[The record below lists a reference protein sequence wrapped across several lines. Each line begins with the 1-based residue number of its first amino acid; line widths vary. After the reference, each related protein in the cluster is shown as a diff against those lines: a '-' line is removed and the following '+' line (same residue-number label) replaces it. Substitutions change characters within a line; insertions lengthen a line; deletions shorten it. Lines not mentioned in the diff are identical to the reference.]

1 MIIGIS
7 YCSPVVLNYAIERKK
22 IRSSIIS
29 QEENFKQ
36 CVEECKTF
44 LQSGDNKMP
53 VLFIGGITTAKLL
66 AQNIE
71 DHDIKFKAVIFDTPA
86 KLNYAGITILDATFV
101 ENSIWE
107 WNHRTPEEINTIL
120 RRNDNY
126 ITMTELSTLKE
137 KRFKLKETGVDSE
150 KESKEEKSQVTEEEP
165 KVEKPDAT
173 TIKEEEEEPKVEKLK
188 VTEEEL
194 KVEKPDMTT
203 RKEEKKPRRGRKP
216 KPKKEDQNDT
226 IDRCRGDLLED
237 KYNDGLKSIMVAEDK
252 ALIAATGR
260 NSVKNTQLDSS
271 IPEGTP
277 VKLTESSDNLPSVEP
292 VIAEKPKR
300 GRKPRKFES
309 IVSRLDNEVKVKFCA
324 FVGGISE
331 YNVEK
336 DYLSEDL
343 LEYGTSTEAHDLWTA
358 FYAFIKN
365 DIDLGEAAKF
375 GGCTEKALE
384 VLADNIDLNDI
395 TFAEIPRKI
404 YKPSPSTVLKAM
416 PIKKSEAVLLV
427 DTIDHAFININSDSI
442 LQNLKKAT
450 AGYVTG
456 AHSTEGTFNKTI
468 TKSRQSGADAASI
481 TSIIKMVTG
490 KYGQRLFYAYGDM
503 VIYGTTVEEAA
514 KLSNIDPTDIHFL
527 VEHSPINKKVR
538 YREPLWERLMPEYI
552 TKIRGIPERRKTTRW
567 MYIIIDDKR
576 KSFAEIK

>member
-7 YCSPVVLNYAIERKK
+7 YCSPVVLNYAVERKK

-101 ENSIWE
+101 EGSIWE
-107 WNHRTPEEINTIL
+107 WNHRSPEEINIIL

-150 KESKEEKSQVTEEEP
+150 KESKEEK
-165 KVEKPDAT
+165 
-173 TIKEEEEEPKVEKLK
+173 LK
-188 VTEEEL
+188 I
-194 KVEKPDMTT
+194 EKPDMTT

-216 KPKKEDQNDT
+216 KPRKEDQSSEIVVEKQRDF
-226 IDRCRGDLLED
+226 
-237 KYNDGLKSIMVAEDK
+237 
-252 ALIAATGR
+252 
-260 NSVKNTQLDSS
+260 TQLDSS
-271 IPEGTP
+271 IQESTP
-277 VKLTESSDNLPSVEP
+277 LTLTESSDNLPSVEP
-292 VIAEKPKR
+292 AIVEKPKR

-324 FVGGISE
+324 FVGGISD
-331 YNVEK
+331 YNVGK
-336 DYLSEDL
+336 DYLSDDL
-343 LEYGTSTEAHDLWTA
+343 LEYGTSTEAHNLWTA

-375 GGCTEKALE
+375 GECTEKALE
-384 VLADNIDLNDI
+384 VLANNIDLNDI

-427 DTIDHAFININSDSI
+427 DTIDHAFININSDGI
-442 LQNLKKAT
+442 LQKLKRAT

-456 AHSTEGTFNKTI
+456 ASGTLLMFNKI
-468 TKSRQSGADAASI
+468 INKAKQSGADTTSI
-481 TSIIKMVTG
+481 TDIINMVTG

-514 KLSNIDPTDIHFL
+514 KLSNIEPTDIHFL
-527 VEHSPINKKVR
+527 IEYCPINEKVFQKNKKNVQ
-538 YREPLWERLMPEYI
+538 YREALWERLMPEYI
-552 TKIRGIPERRKTTRW
+552 TKVRGIPKKRSAKRWVYILIEDRRK
-567 MYIIIDDKR
+567 I
-576 KSFAEIK
+576 FAEIK